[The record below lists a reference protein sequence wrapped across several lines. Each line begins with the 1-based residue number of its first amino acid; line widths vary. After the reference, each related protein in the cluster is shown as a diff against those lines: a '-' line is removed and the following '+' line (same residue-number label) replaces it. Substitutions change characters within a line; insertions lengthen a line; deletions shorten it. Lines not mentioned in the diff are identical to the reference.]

1 MSEFKIRTSIELDDS
16 KAKKQMAT
24 LQEST
29 KGKPIKLDVQ
39 MNTSSLNNLK
49 QLEAVLTKINALST
63 KTQNSLFG
71 GKSFNNS
78 GVSKASSQFAKLQRD
93 ATNLQ
98 SKLASLGKSG
108 YVDTSKL
115 KALSSDL
122 KKIQNLNFKNMNS
135 SGMNAAISGMESL
148 KNKYK
153 ELESATKQSKF
164 NAKFDI
170 NTSKAQADLDRLR
183 QKALELG
190 QSTSGIDKLEAKLKE
205 LSNLPMDKKA
215 NELARI
221 KSQISGMKSSF
232 SGLNSSLNTTNRFF
246 QNLYSSMSTF
256 TLGNMIGM
264 GMMNFAR
271 NIKTTIVE
279 LDSSF
284 RDLMKVAPDN
294 FRGTTEDL
302 NSLRD
307 SAIEAGVSVARSSTD
322 IIQGTAKAL
331 QTGIKDINDAMEY
344 ATKSA
349 QFANVSDLSSEDAN
363 TYLTSIMSAY
373 GGVANSLKP
382 LRAELQG
389 AGKDYNNLTKFSDL
403 ANYAGNNFA
412 VTTGD
417 VGAALQRSASVLAGF
432 GTSMEDSIALVV
444 GMQESTQNAEKTG

>member
-49 QLEAVLTKINALST
+49 QLEAVLTKINALSA

-78 GVSKASSQFAKLQRD
+78 GISKVSSQFTKLQRD

-170 NTSKAQADLDRLR
+170 NTSKAQTDLDRLR

-373 GGVANSLKP
+373 GGVVNSLKP